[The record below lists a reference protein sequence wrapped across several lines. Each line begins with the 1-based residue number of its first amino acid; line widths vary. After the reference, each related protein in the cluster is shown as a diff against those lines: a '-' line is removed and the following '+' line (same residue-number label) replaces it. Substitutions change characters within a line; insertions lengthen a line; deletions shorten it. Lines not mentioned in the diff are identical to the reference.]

1 MFTDDLNRRFNNNDA
16 DAHPAL
22 RRAADGG
29 IDYNYYRALASRE
42 RAKAAREAAG
52 ALGRLIRRAF

>member
-1 MFTDDLNRRFNNNDA
+1 MFTDDLNRRYATSDS
-16 DAHPAL
+16 DAHPGL

-29 IDYNYYRALASRE
+29 IDYNYYRSLAARE
-42 RAKAAREAAG
+42 RAKSVREAAG